1 MDKNLSAE
9 IIEILKQNDIEY
21 AAFFGSRARGDNRPG
36 SDYDILIRFKKEKE
50 KGLFGLISLQRRLS
64 EILRQKVDLVTQD
77 SLSPY
82 IRKYITEDL
91 KVIYQ

>member
-9 IIEILKQNDIEY
+9 VIEILKQNDIEY

-82 IRKYITEDL
+82 IRKYIIEDL

>member
-1 MDKNLSAE
+1 MDENLPAE
-9 IIEILKQNDIEY
+9 VIEILKQNDIEY
-21 AAFFGSRARGDNRPG
+21 AALFGSRARGDDRPD

-64 EILRQKVDLVTQD
+64 GILRQKVDLVTQD

-82 IRKYITEDL
+82 IRKYIIEDL

>member
-1 MDKNLSAE
+1 MDENLPVEA
-9 IIEILKQNDIEY
+9 IEILKQNDIEY
-21 AAFFGSRARGDNRPG
+21 AALFGSRARGDDRPD

-64 EILRQKVDLVTQD
+64 GILRQKVDLVTQD

-82 IRKYITEDL
+82 IRKYIIEDL

>member
-1 MDKNLSAE
+1 MDENLPAE
-9 IIEILKQNDIEY
+9 VIEILKQNDIEY
-21 AAFFGSRARGDNRPG
+21 AALFGSRARGDNQPG
-36 SDYDILIRFKKEKE
+36 SDYDILIRFKKERE

-82 IRKYITEDL
+82 IRKYIIEDL

>member
-1 MDKNLSAE
+1 MDENLPVEA
-9 IIEILKQNDIEY
+9 IEILKQNDIEY
-21 AAFFGSRARGDNRPG
+21 AALFGSRARGDDRPD

-64 EILRQKVDLVTQD
+64 GILRQKVDLVTQD
-77 SLSPY
+77 SISPH
-82 IRKYITEDL
+82 IRKYIIEDL